1 MIRWRKLLTVERAL
15 LVALL
20 VVAAALFAFFKLAS
34 EVAEGD
40 TAAFDRA
47 VLLAFRTPG
56 DPGVPVGPRWL
67 AEAMTDLT
75 AFGSVTGLVLVVGA
89 VLGYLLLS
97 GRVRTALFVLA
108 STGTGMVLGKLL
120 KLAYARPRPTL
131 VPHLVDVTS
140 ASFPSGHA
148 TDSAI
153 VYLTLAALLARTLP
167 KRAQRLYIIGAAIL
181 LTLLI
186 GASRVYLGVHWPSDV
201 VAGWTAGAAWALAC
215 SLAYSFTKPAG
226 KSEARAGRPRAGRA

>member
-1 MIRWRKLLTVERAL
+1 MNGWRKLLTVERAL
-15 LVALL
+15 LIAMLL
-20 VVAAALFAFFKLAS
+20 VASALFAFFKLAS
-34 EVAEGD
+34 EVSEGD

-47 VLLAFRTPG
+47 ILLAFRTPG
-56 DPGVPVGPRWL
+56 DPAVPVGPRWL

-75 AFGSVTGLVLVVGA
+75 AFGSVAGLVLVVGA

-108 STGTGMVLGKLL
+108 ATGTGMILGKLL
-120 KLAYARPRPTL
+120 KLAYDRPRPTL

-167 KRAQRLYIIGAAIL
+167 GPAHRLYIIGAAIL

-186 GASRVYLGVHWPSDV
+186 GVSRIYLGVHWPSDV
-201 VAGWTAGAAWALAC
+201 AAGWSIGAAWAILC
-215 SLAYSFTKPAG
+215 SWLGGTLGRRQALG
-226 KSEARAGRPRAGRA
+226 SEPDR